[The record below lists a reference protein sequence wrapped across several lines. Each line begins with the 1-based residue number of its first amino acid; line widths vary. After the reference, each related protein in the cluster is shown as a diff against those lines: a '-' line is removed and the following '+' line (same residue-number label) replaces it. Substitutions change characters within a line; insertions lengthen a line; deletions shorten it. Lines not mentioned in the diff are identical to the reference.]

1 MYQVQLDKFS
11 GPLEK
16 LLELIEE
23 RQMDITLV
31 NLAQV
36 TGDFLEYLK
45 NLDENSKHPSVLAD
59 FVVVASQLLLIKSKA
74 ILPSLEL
81 TEEEEGD
88 IKDLEARLKIYQ
100 EFSAKGKSASGE
112 PNASGLIDVLWRR
125 KKSSYGRELFLN
137 LPPVF
142 YPSKN
147 LTIERLEKEI
157 LEQINKDKRFSFEG
171 ELIIR
176 KEGKSTYVYDKQG
189 NLLEKTYA
197 DGSKDVY
204 DKQGNLLEK
213 TYADGSKEVYDKQ
226 GNILEMTY
234 ADGSKEV
241 YKRDQQGNLLEKTY
255 ADGSKYVY
263 DKQGNLLEMTYADGS
278 KEVYDKQ
285 GNLLEKTYAD
295 GSKEVY
301 KFGIKIQ
308 IGKARTIM

>member
-157 LEQINKDKRFSFEG
+157 LELIKELKGLAPERQMVKKVVMTIEEKVKELLGRFQEQAEHSFQSIYKDKPKLEIIVLFLAILHLIRDRIAQAQQSGQFSD
-171 ELIIR
+171 IIIQ
-176 KEGKSTYVYDKQG
+176 K
-189 NLLEKTYA
+189 KT
-197 DGSKDVY
+197 DGDLPVNNPSPLKD
-204 DKQGNLLEK
+204 
-213 TYADGSKEVYDKQ
+213 
-226 GNILEMTY
+226 
-234 ADGSKEV
+234 
-241 YKRDQQGNLLEKTY
+241 
-255 ADGSKYVY
+255 
-263 DKQGNLLEMTYADGS
+263 
-278 KEVYDKQ
+278 
-285 GNLLEKTYAD
+285 
-295 GSKEVY
+295 
-301 KFGIKIQ
+301 
-308 IGKARTIM
+308 